1 MRDDLLVGSPRPAAN
16 GDLSRMSFLEK
27 NFVFRVF
34 TTCFLGVHVPLIAF
48 VVFQASRAHAIDWP
62 ALAVL
67 TAATLV
73 GTIVTLYA
81 MRKELRPVLEVT
93 SSLSRFAETGTM
105 SMVSVTTR
113 DEIAELAQSATWTMK
128 RVKSLLEELG
138 HQSRTDP
145 LTKLLNRR
153 GFLEEVT
160 HDSQGAVAL
169 LDIDHF
175 KSINDTHGH
184 LKGDDIL
191 QIFARYM
198 DSFRAGWI
206 AGRWGGEEFV
216 IFAKD
221 ADAKQ
226 LAAEIDRLRGDICQL
241 PLLPDRQVNFSA
253 GVVDFFGKIDAS
265 LNACD
270 ELLYEAK
277 RTGRAKTLVGSCSAK
292 AAGV

>member
-1 MRDDLLVGSPRPAAN
+1 MR
-16 GDLSRMSFLEK
+16 FLEK
-27 NFVFRVF
+27 NFVFRIF

-81 MRKELRPVLEVT
+81 MRKELRPVLEIS

-105 SMVSVTTR
+105 STVSVDTR
-113 DEIAELAQSATWTMK
+113 DEIAQLAQSASWTMK
-128 RVKSLLEELG
+128 KVQSLLEELG

-145 LTKLLNRR
+145 LTKILNRR
-153 GFLEEVT
+153 GFLDDVAKY
-160 HDSQGAVAL
+160 DQGSVAL
-169 LDIDHF
+169 IDIDHF
-175 KSINDTHGH
+175 KSINDSHGH
-184 LKGDDIL
+184 HKGDEIL
-191 QIFARYM
+191 QAFAQRM
-198 DSFRAGWI
+198 QGFGASWV

-221 ADAKQ
+221 GDALR
-226 LAAEIDRLRGDICQL
+226 LAADIDRLREEIRQL
-241 PLLPDRQVNFSA
+241 PLLPDRQLNFSA
-253 GVVDFFGKIDAS
+253 GVVGFSGKIDSS

-270 ELLYEAK
+270 ELLYQAK
-277 RTGRAKTLVGSCSAK
+277 RAGRARTLVDTPCAT
-292 AAGV
+292 AAPA